1 MFAMSY
7 FSFMLLIIL
16 IGVLPAIFLIVYMYK
31 QDKIEPEPPSL
42 LIKLFIFGGLTT
54 FVASIL
60 EELGMWIET
69 SIMGD
74 TNSIWF
80 YVIEY
85 FIVVGLTEEGVKYF
99 ALRKTTWYDP
109 NFNYVFDACIYATT
123 VSLGFAAF
131 ENVLYIFNYGL
142 GVAPIRAVT
151 AIPMHCIAGIFMGH
165 YYGQAKFAEYQH
177 DWSRMHLYNV
187 LSVLIPMILHGFYD
201 FCASSQDTTLSII
214 FYVYVI
220 ILDIFAFLS
229 VKRYSKQDRGFN
241 MGSTYNGT
249 YSDMF

>member
-1 MFAMSY
+1 MFGLFAMSY
-7 FSFMLLIIL
+7 MNFMLLIVL
-16 IGVLPAIFLIVYMYK
+16 IGILPAIALIIYMYR
-31 QDKIEPEPPSL
+31 QDKIEPEPVSL
-42 LIKLFIFGGLTT
+42 LIRLFIFGGLTT

-60 EELGMWIET
+60 EELGMWILDSASGPSPT
-69 SIMGD
+69 ILY
-74 TNSIWF
+74 
-80 YVIEY
+80 YVIET
-85 FIVVGLTEEGVKYF
+85 FIIVGIAEEGVQYF
-99 ALRKTTWYDP
+99 ALRKTTWCNP

-165 YYGQAKFAEYQH
+165 YYGQAKFAEYQR
-177 DWSRMHLYNV
+177 DWTRMHIYNV
-187 LSVLIPMILHGFYD
+187 LSVAVPALLHGFYD
-201 FCASSQDTTLSII
+201 FCASSQDTTLTVI

-220 ILDIFAFLS
+220 LLDIFAFRS

-241 MGSTYNGT
+241 QNSSFWGGM
-249 YSDMF
+249 